1 MQVTIYIREIN
12 STKVFTVIQR
22 AQSNP
27 KLEMLGFKVTLTPPI
42 NAMFESNPTF
52 LFGRKRGPLNGNY
65 VRVGLIFAGEID
77 ILI

>member
-1 MQVTIYIREIN
+1 
-12 STKVFTVIQR
+12 
-22 AQSNP
+22 
-27 KLEMLGFKVTLTPPI
+27 MLGFKVTLTPPI